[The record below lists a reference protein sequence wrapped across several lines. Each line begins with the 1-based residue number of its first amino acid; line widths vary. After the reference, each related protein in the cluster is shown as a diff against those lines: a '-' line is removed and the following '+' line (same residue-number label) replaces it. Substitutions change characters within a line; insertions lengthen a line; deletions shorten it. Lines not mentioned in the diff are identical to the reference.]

1 VGIES
6 VPAVVATYNTFVG
19 TRDVLRA
26 AISLHR
32 LSDTPATL
40 RSCEEARVA
49 VGAAAE
55 AYDNACQLAWTAATA
70 ATAATATA
78 TAAANV
84 VHNVPAIVPVVPVVP
99 APVPDATDTTVTAV
113 PSVLDAAQRR
123 ATRLVLNADRLDR
136 CPNLSHYET
145 ANLLT
150 RLGLLWANTPLPGYG
165 CLVAYG
171 VLRNT
176 PVMDPRLPP
185 ILRAV
190 LHLMYLTKWYHP
202 DGAEFGDE
210 LEHRNALQRVTMLVI
225 PLFPERMTASFLPP
239 TDPLRPRLEE
249 RIRAEERRAEER
261 RAEERRRQ
269 AEEQRRQEDVLAFEA
284 RMRDD
289 AVVFT
294 RDPEGSVD
302 LRAFARDVE
311 SVHRSSVQSATE
323 HSIGLLLD
331 RDVPL
336 GQDTLAEIGQEF
348 PTLWRNDREV
358 DRALHEIATDFLDTI
373 AFSVRYGDVLDR
385 VWAFIRAH
393 TEKNEL
399 VIRLGQ
405 EVVDGYGTCANGKM
419 ARLVNVLRGYDETLI
434 LNPPKEA
441 FQEKMARLRVRPVEE
456 RGPAAAALFEE
467 YGVAEGERGAWLEA
481 LAE

>member
-1 VGIES
+1 
-6 VPAVVATYNTFVG
+6 
-19 TRDVLRA
+19 
-26 AISLHR
+26 
-32 LSDTPATL
+32 
-40 RSCEEARVA
+40 
-49 VGAAAE
+49 
-55 AYDNACQLAWTAATA
+55 
-70 ATAATATA
+70 
-78 TAAANV
+78 
-84 VHNVPAIVPVVPVVP
+84 
-99 APVPDATDTTVTAV
+99 
-113 PSVLDAAQRR
+113 
-123 ATRLVLNADRLDR
+123 LNADRLDR

-150 RLGLLWANTPLPGYG
+150 RLGLLWANTPLPGYA

-210 LEHRNALQRVTMLVI
+210 LEHRNALHRVTMLVS
-225 PLFPERMTASFLPP
+225 PLFPERMTVSFLPP

-249 RIRAEERRAEER
+249 RLREEALRAERRRAEER
-261 RAEERRRQ
+261 RVEE
-269 AEEQRRQEDVLAFEA
+269 ADAFEA
-284 RMRDD
+284 QMRDD

-294 RDPEGSVD
+294 RDPEGSID
-302 LRAFARDVE
+302 LRAFATDAE

-336 GQDTLAEIGQEF
+336 GQDTLAEIGREF
-348 PTLWRNDREV
+348 PTLWRNDRDV

-405 EVVDGYGTCANGKM
+405 EVADGYGTCANGKM
-419 ARLVNVLRGYDETLI
+419 ARLVNVLRGYDETLV
-434 LNPPKEA
+434 LNPPKEV
-441 FQEKMARLRVRPVEE
+441 FQEKMARLRGRPSEE

-481 LAE
+481 LAD